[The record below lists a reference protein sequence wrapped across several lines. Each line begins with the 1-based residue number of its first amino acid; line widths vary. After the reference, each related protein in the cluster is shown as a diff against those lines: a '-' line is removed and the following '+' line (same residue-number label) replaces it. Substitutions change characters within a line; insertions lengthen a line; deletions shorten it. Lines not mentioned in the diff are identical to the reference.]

1 MAARKSYAIKVFD
14 HEIEEIKSIAKASG
28 KSATRV
34 MLEGVKAHAQNL
46 DLQARIEQLE
56 QQQSEMRA
64 KFESATGRKLQTQKK
79 ATIPLT
85 ESEHH
90 ALKVMAAER
99 NTSMGLL
106 LRKELEQAYLPDIC
120 GQKPALEAVER

>member
-1 MAARKSYAIKVFD
+1 MARKALSIKVN
-14 HEIEEIKSIAKASG
+14 EIELDSLKQVARASG
-28 KSATRV
+28 KSVTSV
-34 MLEGVKAHAQNL
+34 LMDGMKAHAHNL
-46 DLQARIEQLE
+46 DLQAQLQEQARQIQEL
-56 QQQSEMRA
+56 QTRFQ
-64 KFESATGRKLQTQKK
+64 SATGRKLQTQKK

-106 LRKELEQAYLPDIC
+106 LRQELEQGYLPDIR
-120 GQKPALEAVER
+120 GDKPALEAIDR

>member
-14 HEIEEIKSIAKASG
+14 HEIDSLKQIASKSG
-28 KSATRV
+28 KSVTRV
-34 MLEGVKAHAQNL
+34 LLDGAAAQAENL
-46 DLQARIEQLE
+46 DLQARVERLEAQL
-56 QQQSEMRA
+56 QT
-64 KFESATGRKLQTQKK
+64 ATGRKIQTQKK

-90 ALKVMAAER
+90 ALKVMAVER

-106 LRKELEQAYLPDIC
+106 LRQELENGYLPDIR
-120 GQKPALEAVER
+120 GEKPALEVVKDKTV